1 MAGGL
6 SLSGLYTIQ
15 RVSGNVIN
23 KKNYSNHMKQI
34 FTLFAMVFGVSMAY
48 GQQPAQY
55 SLFMMNKL
63 NWNPAYAG
71 MDNSLSAT
79 GIYRAQWV
87 GLEGNPITQN
97 ANVHLPLYVFSSGIG
112 INLENDELGAER
124 RTTGTVSYNYQLPVG
139 NRGVLAIGLSAGMAQ
154 RTLDGAKLRTPGGD
168 YNIDASIII
177 HNDDLLPITQ
187 INATATTFGAGLYY
201 YSERFEAGISARNL
215 SEPTVNLDAISLE
228 LKRAFFF
235 NASGHFD
242 LNENLSLHP
251 SALIRSD
258 LAQTQTDIAA
268 ILRYNDNIFGGAS
281 FRGYNSDNID
291 AVALIAGFRLSEH
304 ITVAYA
310 YDLTLSALNQVSNGS
325 HEVMINYNLNKR
337 LGAGRLP
344 KVIYNPRTL

>member
-1 MAGGL
+1 MKQLFTLLILAFAL
-6 SLSGLYTIQ
+6 SL
-15 RVSGNVIN
+15 
-23 KKNYSNHMKQI
+23 
-34 FTLFAMVFGVSMAY
+34 AY

-71 MDNSLSAT
+71 LDNSLSAT
-79 GIYRAQWV
+79 GVYRAQWA

-97 ANVHLPLYVFSSGIG
+97 VNVHMPLYILSSGIG

-139 NRGVLAIGLSAGMAQ
+139 RRGLLAIGLSAGLAQ
-154 RTLDGAKLRTPGGD
+154 RTLDGSKLRTPDGD
-168 YNIDASIII
+168 YDIDASVII
-177 HNDDLLPITQ
+177 HNDGLLPISQ
-187 INATATTFGAGLYY
+187 INASAATFGAGIYY
-201 YSERFEAGISARNL
+201 YSERFEAGLAARNL
-215 SEPTVNLDAISLE
+215 SEPIVDLDAISLV
-228 LKRAFFF
+228 LKRTFFF
-235 NASGHFD
+235 NAGGHFD
-242 LNENLSLHP
+242 LGGSLSLHP
-251 SALIRSD
+251 SLLARSD

-268 ILRYNDNIFGGAS
+268 ILQYNDNIFGGAS

-291 AVALIAGFRLSEH
+291 AVAFIAGFKLSENV
-304 ITVAYA
+304 TLAYA

-337 LGAGRLP
+337 LGTGRPP

>member
-1 MAGGL
+1 
-6 SLSGLYTIQ
+6 
-15 RVSGNVIN
+15 
-23 KKNYSNHMKQI
+23 MKQL
-34 FTLFAMVFGVSMAY
+34 FTLSALFFGVTLAF

-79 GIYRAQWV
+79 GIYRAQWA

-97 ANVHLPLYVFSSGIG
+97 VNVHMPLYIFSSGVG

-139 NRGVLAIGLSAGMAQ
+139 RRGLLAIGLSAGMAQ
-154 RTLDGAKLRTPGGD
+154 RTLDGARLRTPEGD

-177 HNDDLLPITQ
+177 HNDDLLPISE

-201 YSERFEAGISARNL
+201 YSERFEAGVAVRNL
-215 SEPTVNLDAISLE
+215 SEPSVDLDAISLT
-228 LKRAFFF
+228 LKRTFFF
-235 NASGHFD
+235 NAAGHFD
-242 LNENLSLHP
+242 LGGSLALHP
-251 SALIRSD
+251 SLLARSD

-268 ILRYNDNIFGGAS
+268 ILQYDNNIFGGAS

-291 AVALIAGFRLSEH
+291 AVAFIAGFKLSEN
-304 ITVAYA
+304 ITLAYA
-310 YDLTLSALNQVSNGS
+310 YDLTLSTLNQVSNGS

-337 LGAGRLP
+337 LGTGRPP

>member
-1 MAGGL
+1 
-6 SLSGLYTIQ
+6 
-15 RVSGNVIN
+15 
-23 KKNYSNHMKQI
+23 MKQL
-34 FTLFAMVFGVSMAY
+34 FTFVALALGFSPVF

-71 MDNSLSAT
+71 LDNSLSAT
-79 GIYRAQWV
+79 GVYRAQWA

-97 ANVHLPLYVFSSGIG
+97 VNVHMPLYILSSGIG

-139 NRGVLAIGLSAGMAQ
+139 RRGLLAIGLSAGLAQ
-154 RTLDGAKLRTPGGD
+154 RTLDGSKLRTPDGD
-168 YNIDASIII
+168 YDIDASVII
-177 HNDDLLPITQ
+177 HNDGLLPISQ
-187 INATATTFGAGLYY
+187 INASAATFGAGIYY
-201 YSERFEAGISARNL
+201 YSERFEAGLAARNL
-215 SEPTVNLDAISLE
+215 SEPIVDLDAISLV
-228 LKRAFFF
+228 LKRTFFF
-235 NASGHFD
+235 NAGGHFD
-242 LNENLSLHP
+242 LGGSLSLHP
-251 SALIRSD
+251 SLLARSD

-268 ILRYNDNIFGGAS
+268 ILQYNDNIFGGAS

-291 AVALIAGFRLSEH
+291 AVAFIAGFKLSENV
-304 ITVAYA
+304 TLAYA

-337 LGAGRLP
+337 LGTGRPP

>member
-1 MAGGL
+1 
-6 SLSGLYTIQ
+6 
-15 RVSGNVIN
+15 
-23 KKNYSNHMKQI
+23 MKQL
-34 FTLFAMVFGVSMAY
+34 FTFVALALGFSPVF

-71 MDNSLSAT
+71 LDNSLSAT
-79 GIYRAQWV
+79 GVYRAQWA

-97 ANVHLPLYVFSSGIG
+97 VNVHMPLYILSSGIG

-139 NRGVLAIGLSAGMAQ
+139 RRGLLAIGLSAGLAQ
-154 RTLDGAKLRTPGGD
+154 RTLDGSKLRSPDVD
-168 YNIDASIII
+168 YDIDASVII
-177 HNDDLLPITQ
+177 HNDGLLPISQ
-187 INATATTFGAGLYY
+187 INASAATFGAGIYY
-201 YSERFEAGISARNL
+201 YSERFEAGFAARNL
-215 SEPTVNLDAISLE
+215 SEPTVELDAISLV
-228 LKRAFFF
+228 LKRTFFF
-235 NASGHFD
+235 NAGGHFD
-242 LNENLSLHP
+242 LGGSLSLHP
-251 SALIRSD
+251 SLLARSD

-268 ILRYNDNIFGGAS
+268 ILQYNDNIFGGAS

-291 AVALIAGFRLSEH
+291 AVAFIAGFKLSENV
-304 ITVAYA
+304 TLAYA

-337 LGAGRLP
+337 LGTGRPP